1 MKQVLLAF
9 ALLFTLSTASAAV
22 QINTDGLTESQKAD
36 LVKQAEAMKAQ
47 SLPGTALADTTEKWL
62 NIGERFGKMIGSA
75 AREVGVAANEF
86 LNTPVGKLTA
96 AVIVYQYIGS
106 SIIHIFAGVLILIM
120 GASIITYLGRHR
132 RSLTVKHD
140 TETKNIFGNHP
151 VISSVRDKMDDDT
164 FGWSIA
170 LYVATVGLATIVFVT
185 A

>member
-47 SLPGTALADTTEKWL
+47 ALPGSTIADNTEKWL

-96 AVIVYQYIGS
+96 AVIVYQYVGGS
-106 SIIHIFAGVLILIM
+106 LIHIGAGVLILIM
-120 GASIITYLGRHR
+120 GVAIISYLGRR
-132 RSLTVKHD
+132 RQPCVIKYD
-140 TETKNIFGNHP
+140 TASKNIFGNHP
-151 VISSVRDKMDDDT
+151 VVSVERSKMDDDT